1 MRRFWYIFFVSMLV
15 FGAIVPFLGNTVSAA
30 NHGKARITV
39 DTLNV
44 RSGPGLGNSIVTQVH
59 KNKEYAIL
67 SESGEWLQI
76 QIGSKKGWIAGWFA
90 KKTNKSS
97 SSQSDDANTPSGKW
111 VSSKVDGLNVRSG
124 PDTSFTVLGQIYPH
138 EKFQT
143 IETRGSWTKI
153 NYKNSIGWLASW
165 LIESSSHPTR
175 TETPTTTDQ
184 SVVNVATLNVRNGP
198 GTTSNVIGSVRKG
211 EVVEILDIQN
221 GWYKIKFNNS
231 NGWVAGKYVT
241 KSKDTDTSSGTPST
255 PTPSTSSA
263 KAKVTASIL
272 NVRDKGSLNGKIIGQ
287 LKKNSEVEILKEMND
302 WAYIEHGNM
311 KGWAASWYL
320 EKIKRSTT
328 PKKDEDLSNEPSISL
343 LYNGTNL
350 RNGPS
355 TNHTVVARGNKG
367 DQFPVLSKQGDWYKI
382 KLSNQQEA
390 YVAGWIVSISGASL
404 PEIAHPTVG
413 DHLKGKTIVVDS
425 GHGGHDTGAIGTTYG
440 TLEKDLNLSVAKTV
454 SSKLKAAGAKVVMTR
469 DDNQYISLPYRVYL
483 AHSNQADAFI
493 SLHFNSSI
501 FPSAKGINSFY
512 YSKLKDAALASSLQD
527 ELVRQTGLSNR
538 GVAFGNFQVL
548 RTNHQPAALL
558 ELGFL
563 SNSQEEHYIRSASY
577 KDKAGHAIYR
587 GLAKYFSTN

>member
-1 MRRFWYIFFVSMLV
+1 MRKYWYIFFVSMLV
-15 FGAIVPFLGNTVSAA
+15 TGTLLPDLGNSVSAA
-30 NHGKARITV
+30 NHGNARITV

-44 RSGPGLGNSIVTQVH
+44 RSGPGLGNPIVAQVH
-59 KNKEYAIL
+59 KNKEYPIL
-67 SESGEWLQI
+67 SESGDWIQI
-76 QIGSKKGWIAGWFA
+76 QTGSIKGWIAGWFA
-90 KKTNKSS
+90 KKTNKFSTD
-97 SSQSDDANTPSGKW
+97 QSDNINSSSGKW
-111 VSSKVDGLNVRSG
+111 VSSNVDGLNVRSG

-143 IETRGSWTKI
+143 IETKGSWTKI
-153 NYKNSIGWLASW
+153 NYKSNNGWLASW
-165 LIESSSHPTR
+165 LIQSTSHPTR
-175 TETPTTTDQ
+175 TETPSTTDQ
-184 SVVNVATLNVRNGP
+184 SVVNVASLNVRNGP
-198 GTTSNVIGSVRKG
+198 GTTSNVIGSVSKG
-211 EVVEILDIQN
+211 DVVEILDIQN
-221 GWYKIKFNNS
+221 GWYKIKFNKG

-241 KSKDTDTSSGTPST
+241 KSTEADTTSGTPST
-255 PTPSTSSA
+255 PPSTSSA
-263 KAKVTASIL
+263 KAKVSASIL
-272 NVRDKGSLNGKIIGQ
+272 NLRDKGSLNGKIIGQ
-287 LKKNSEVEILKEMND
+287 LKKNAEVAVLKEQND
-302 WAYIEHGNM
+302 WSYIEYGKM

-320 EKIKRSTT
+320 EKNKKTTT
-328 PKKDEDLSNEPSISL
+328 PNKNEDLSKEPSITL

-350 RNGPS
+350 RSGPS

-390 YVAGWIVSISGASL
+390 YVAGWIASLSGASL
-404 PEIAHPTVG
+404 PEVAHPTVG
-413 DHLKGKTIVVDS
+413 DHLKGKTIVVDA
-425 GHGGHDTGAIGTTYG
+425 GHGGHDSGAIGITYG

-454 SSKLKAAGAKVVMTR
+454 SSKLQAAGAKVVMTR

-501 FPSAKGINSFY
+501 FPSAKGIHSFY
-512 YSKLKDAALASSLQD
+512 YSKLKDAALASFLQD

-538 GVAFGNFQVL
+538 GVAYGNFQVL

-563 SNSQEEHYIRSASY
+563 SNSQEEHYLRTASY

-587 GLAKYFSTN
+587 GLAKYFSTK